1 MFHRINVWQPEERSN
16 INSLK
21 IFHLARNSTFFS
33 NSRFHSYDSL
43 FELRVRN
50 RSASRS
56 EKARTR
62 RCTHCVR
69 VVSLGGHVWP
79 ACAFKE
85 KCGAFYPRLV
95 DVHRPSSSKCSFE
108 MLERAGVHGLPST
121 ISSCPRERRTNLP
134 ASTDKRIPLISS
146 FVFLSLLF
154 KNNRIN
160 EFCFN
165 NYIVAIMLM
174 K

>member
-79 ACAFKE
+79 ACAFRKMRSVLS
-85 KCGAFYPRLV
+85 APRRRASPFFFQMLV
-95 DVHRPSSSKCSFE
+95 RNARESRCSRFAEHDFIVPTWKTNQPS
-108 MLERAGVHGLPST
+108 
-121 ISSCPRERRTNLP
+121 
-134 ASTDKRIPLISS
+134 
-146 FVFLSLLF
+146 
-154 KNNRIN
+154 
-160 EFCFN
+160 CFDG
-165 NYIVAIMLM
+165 
-174 K
+174 